1 MAIYINGLGN
11 ISIQDSVRKTTI
23 SSPISYSQPLVS
35 CIDPNFKDYI
45 NPLQLRRMSKI
56 VKRAIVSALLAVED
70 AGIVMPDAIISGT
83 GLGCMADTEK
93 FLSAMIENSEKF
105 TTDLFYTIN
114 T

>member
-70 AGIVMPDAIISGT
+70 TGIVMPDAIISGT
-83 GLGCMADTEK
+83 GLGCMADTEVPFRYDRK
-93 FLSAMIENSEKF
+93 
-105 TTDLFYTIN
+105 
-114 T
+114 